1 MQEQS
6 ALMTK
11 YTTLANEWNTLSLVV
26 AIMVG
31 FSMLGLV
38 VGIVYSNNIAIT
50 LTIAVLLALSI
61 FEYRSRETYVE
72 SREYLENA
80 LFKAAGMKGPKVKE
94 VITKGAVKR
103 R

>member
-1 MQEQS
+1 
-6 ALMTK
+6 MTK
-11 YTTLANEWNTLSLVV
+11 YSTLVNEWNSLSLVV
-26 AIMVG
+26 SIMVG

-38 VGIVYSNNIAIT
+38 MGIIHANNMAIT

-61 FEYRSRETYVE
+61 FEYKAREIYVE
-72 SREYLENA
+72 SREYLENE
-80 LFKAAGMKGPKVKE
+80 LFRSAGMKGPKVKE